1 MCNLLL
7 PTGFKGPNVIASQTC
22 DSVLG
27 FMMRVHRIWLWRIL
41 LLFIK
46 PIVIIIITIT
56 IKLLLSFLSQLLLLL
71 LVVVVVVLLL
81 LLLLI
86 AFSKFLNFF

>member
-41 LLFIK
+41 LSFIK
-46 PIVIIIITIT
+46 PIVIIIIITIT

-81 LLLLI
+81 LLL
-86 AFSKFLNFF
+86 